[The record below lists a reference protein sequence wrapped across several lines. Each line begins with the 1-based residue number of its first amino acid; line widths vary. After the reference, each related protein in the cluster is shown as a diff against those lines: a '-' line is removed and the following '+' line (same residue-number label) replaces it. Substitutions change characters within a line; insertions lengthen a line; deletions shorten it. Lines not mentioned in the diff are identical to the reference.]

1 MHFNNISMSLS
12 NIIKFNMIYLQATQW
27 ENEKLQKPTKK
38 YEFYILTML
47 FYYDYMQIS
56 TYFL

>member
-1 MHFNNISMSLS
+1 MYFNNISMSLS

-27 ENEKLQKPTKK
+27 KNEKPQKPTKK
-38 YEFYILTML
+38 YGFYILAML
-47 FYYDYMQIS
+47 FYDYMQIS

>member
-1 MHFNNISMSLS
+1 MDFNNISMSLS

-27 ENEKLQKPTKK
+27 KNEELQKLTKN
-38 YEFYILTML
+38 YGFYILVML
-47 FYYDYMQIS
+47 FYDYTQMS